1 MEHTIHLAAGD
12 FIKVIGPKSKSWTK
26 NHTASV
32 EDSDEEV
39 DWNQLE
45 LLPDEQVVDDETE
58 FTAGDTLGKALALVN
73 QVSFVLPLATFHDF
87 SCH

>member
-12 FIKVIGPKSKSWTK
+12 FIKAIGPKSKTWTK

-32 EDSDEEV
+32 EDSDEGEV

-45 LLPDEQVVDDETE
+45 LLSDEQAVDDETE

-73 QVSFVLPLATFHDF
+73 QVSFILPLVTLHSF
-87 SCH
+87 